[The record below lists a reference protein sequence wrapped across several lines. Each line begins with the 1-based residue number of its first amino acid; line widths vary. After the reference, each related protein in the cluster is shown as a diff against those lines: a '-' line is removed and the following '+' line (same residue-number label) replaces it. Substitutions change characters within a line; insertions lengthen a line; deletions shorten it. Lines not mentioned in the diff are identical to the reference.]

1 MATLTIVMTAECDDA
16 TEYAAALAEH
26 AAAAVEGDVIDE
38 DAENLTF
45 TLTRTQTHDFT

>member
-1 MATLTIVMTAECDDA
+1 MAVLTIVLTVECSDA

-26 AAAAVEGDVIDE
+26 AAASVDGDVIDE

-45 TLTRTQTHDFT
+45 TLTRTQTYDFT

>member
-1 MATLTIVMTAECDDA
+1 MAALTIVLTIECDDA
-16 TEYAAALAEH
+16 TEYDAALADH

-45 TLTRTQTHDFT
+45 TLTRTQTYDFA